1 MYIYMY
7 IYIYIYIYYIYI
19 HIYMGITSI
28 YIDLKSLFP
37 SNSTEMFYK
46 FQFITNY
53 IHMTHAITVARGSYT
68 VR

>member
-1 MYIYMY
+1 
-7 IYIYIYIYYIYI
+7 
-19 HIYMGITSI
+19 MGITSI

-53 IHMTHAITVARGSYT
+53 IHMTHAIIVVRGSYT